1 MDSYGYIEVVG
12 LVPAIAAADAAL
24 KAANVEVVGR
34 ENTGKAMIAV
44 IIKGEI
50 GAVRAAIDA
59 AEAEVERI
67 GKVVST
73 NVIARPDAR
82 DGSALPADDTDYT
95 RKLGRLP
102 KKLKVGF
109 ALRLGDHPYAKE
121 LTSLGLPKRA
131 MVSGSVGNVEMTF
144 GDARILS

>member
-1 MDSYGYIEVVG
+1 MDSYGYIEVVA

-59 AEAEVERI
+59 AEAEVSRI
-67 GKVVST
+67 GTVVNT
-73 NVIARPDAR
+73 NVIARPDE
-82 DGSALPADDTDYT
+82 SLTALY
-95 RKLGRLP
+95 
-102 KKLKVGF
+102 
-109 ALRLGDHPYAKE
+109 
-121 LTSLGLPKRA
+121 
-131 MVSGSVGNVEMTF
+131 
-144 GDARILS
+144 

>member
-50 GAVRAAIDA
+50 GAVRAA

-67 GKVVST
+67 GKVVNT
-73 NVIARPDAR
+73 NVIARPDEAL
-82 DGSALPADDTDYT
+82 SALY
-95 RKLGRLP
+95 
-102 KKLKVGF
+102 
-109 ALRLGDHPYAKE
+109 
-121 LTSLGLPKRA
+121 
-131 MVSGSVGNVEMTF
+131 
-144 GDARILS
+144 

>member
-59 AEAEVERI
+59 AEAEEERI
-67 GKVVST
+67 GKVVNT
-73 NVIARPDAR
+73 NVIARPDEAL
-82 DGSALPADDTDYT
+82 SALY
-95 RKLGRLP
+95 
-102 KKLKVGF
+102 
-109 ALRLGDHPYAKE
+109 
-121 LTSLGLPKRA
+121 
-131 MVSGSVGNVEMTF
+131 
-144 GDARILS
+144 

>member
-50 GAVRAAIDA
+50 GTDG

-73 NVIARPDAR
+73 NVIARPDEAL
-82 DGSALPADDTDYT
+82 SALY
-95 RKLGRLP
+95 
-102 KKLKVGF
+102 
-109 ALRLGDHPYAKE
+109 
-121 LTSLGLPKRA
+121 
-131 MVSGSVGNVEMTF
+131 
-144 GDARILS
+144 

>member
-24 KAANVEVVGR
+24 KA
-34 ENTGKAMIAV
+34 GKAMIAV

-73 NVIARPDAR
+73 NVIARPDEAL
-82 DGSALPADDTDYT
+82 SALY
-95 RKLGRLP
+95 
-102 KKLKVGF
+102 
-109 ALRLGDHPYAKE
+109 
-121 LTSLGLPKRA
+121 
-131 MVSGSVGNVEMTF
+131 
-144 GDARILS
+144 

>member
-67 GKVVST
+67 CKVVST
-73 NVIARPDAR
+73 NVIARPDEAL
-82 DGSALPADDTDYT
+82 SALY
-95 RKLGRLP
+95 
-102 KKLKVGF
+102 
-109 ALRLGDHPYAKE
+109 
-121 LTSLGLPKRA
+121 
-131 MVSGSVGNVEMTF
+131 
-144 GDARILS
+144 

>member
-50 GAVRAAIDA
+50 GAVRDAIDA

-67 GKVVST
+67 GKVVNT
-73 NVIARPDAR
+73 NVIARPDEAL
-82 DGSALPADDTDYT
+82 SALY
-95 RKLGRLP
+95 
-102 KKLKVGF
+102 
-109 ALRLGDHPYAKE
+109 
-121 LTSLGLPKRA
+121 
-131 MVSGSVGNVEMTF
+131 
-144 GDARILS
+144 

>member
-50 GAVRAAIDA
+50 GAVRAAIVA

-73 NVIARPDAR
+73 NVIARPDEAL
-82 DGSALPADDTDYT
+82 SALY
-95 RKLGRLP
+95 
-102 KKLKVGF
+102 
-109 ALRLGDHPYAKE
+109 
-121 LTSLGLPKRA
+121 
-131 MVSGSVGNVEMTF
+131 
-144 GDARILS
+144 

>member
-12 LVPAIAAADAAL
+12 LVPTIAAADAAL

-73 NVIARPDAR
+73 NVIARPDEAL
-82 DGSALPADDTDYT
+82 SALY
-95 RKLGRLP
+95 
-102 KKLKVGF
+102 
-109 ALRLGDHPYAKE
+109 
-121 LTSLGLPKRA
+121 
-131 MVSGSVGNVEMTF
+131 
-144 GDARILS
+144 

>member
-59 AEAEVERI
+59 AEAEVEHI

-73 NVIARPDAR
+73 NVIARPDEAL
-82 DGSALPADDTDYT
+82 SALY
-95 RKLGRLP
+95 
-102 KKLKVGF
+102 
-109 ALRLGDHPYAKE
+109 
-121 LTSLGLPKRA
+121 
-131 MVSGSVGNVEMTF
+131 
-144 GDARILS
+144 

>member
-34 ENTGKAMIAV
+34 ENTGKAMI
-44 IIKGEI
+44 IKGEI

-67 GKVVST
+67 GKVVNT
-73 NVIARPDAR
+73 NVIARPDEAL
-82 DGSALPADDTDYT
+82 SALY
-95 RKLGRLP
+95 
-102 KKLKVGF
+102 
-109 ALRLGDHPYAKE
+109 
-121 LTSLGLPKRA
+121 
-131 MVSGSVGNVEMTF
+131 
-144 GDARILS
+144 

>member
-59 AEAEVERI
+59 AEVSRI
-67 GKVVST
+67 GTVVNT
-73 NVIARPDAR
+73 NVIARPDE
-82 DGSALPADDTDYT
+82 SLTALY
-95 RKLGRLP
+95 
-102 KKLKVGF
+102 
-109 ALRLGDHPYAKE
+109 
-121 LTSLGLPKRA
+121 
-131 MVSGSVGNVEMTF
+131 
-144 GDARILS
+144 

>member
-59 AEAEVERI
+59 AEVERI

-73 NVIARPDAR
+73 NVIARPDEAL
-82 DGSALPADDTDYT
+82 SALY
-95 RKLGRLP
+95 
-102 KKLKVGF
+102 
-109 ALRLGDHPYAKE
+109 
-121 LTSLGLPKRA
+121 
-131 MVSGSVGNVEMTF
+131 
-144 GDARILS
+144 

>member
-59 AEAEVERI
+59 AEVEVERI
-67 GKVVST
+67 GKVVNT
-73 NVIARPDAR
+73 NVIARPDEAL
-82 DGSALPADDTDYT
+82 SALY
-95 RKLGRLP
+95 
-102 KKLKVGF
+102 
-109 ALRLGDHPYAKE
+109 
-121 LTSLGLPKRA
+121 
-131 MVSGSVGNVEMTF
+131 
-144 GDARILS
+144 

>member
-67 GKVVST
+67 GKVVNT
-73 NVIARPDAR
+73 NVIARLDEAL
-82 DGSALPADDTDYT
+82 SALY
-95 RKLGRLP
+95 
-102 KKLKVGF
+102 
-109 ALRLGDHPYAKE
+109 
-121 LTSLGLPKRA
+121 
-131 MVSGSVGNVEMTF
+131 
-144 GDARILS
+144 